1 MENESYLQSDFRSLE
16 LHDLIAKKIEA
27 DPTLV
32 NIAISN
38 INRWKSQNDFP
49 QPYLEDWLNII
60 NQGLEPLLTFLR
72 SASHE
77 GQRLRSSSPFT
88 GILTEEERAAIFEK
102 FKK

>member
-1 MENESYLQSDFRSLE
+1 MEIESYLQSDFRSLE
-16 LHDLIAKKIEA
+16 LHELIAKKIAA

-38 INRWKSQNDFP
+38 INRWKSQNDFA

-72 SASHE
+72 STSHE

-88 GILTEEERAAIFEK
+88 GILTEEERTAIFEK